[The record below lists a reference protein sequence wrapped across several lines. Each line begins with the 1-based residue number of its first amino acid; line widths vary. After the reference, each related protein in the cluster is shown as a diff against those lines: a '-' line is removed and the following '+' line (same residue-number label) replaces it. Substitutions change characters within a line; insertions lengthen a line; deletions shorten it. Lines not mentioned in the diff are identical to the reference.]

1 MAEKKSEK
9 IKNTMQENPSNEPDF
24 LTGIMIRENWR
35 EKPNRFPIKITSSNE
50 PDIELH
56 SAVPNLCLVGLFC
69 IIWLLNVCRKNV
81 KLWTK
86 HSFIDQRSMSDWKQ
100 ALELCF
106 QSTVYYVQSTWT
118 KTLFYTCLFSLFMIQ
133 DDI

>member
-69 IIWLLNVCRKNV
+69 II
-81 KLWTK
+81 
-86 HSFIDQRSMSDWKQ
+86 
-100 ALELCF
+100 
-106 QSTVYYVQSTWT
+106 
-118 KTLFYTCLFSLFMIQ
+118 
-133 DDI
+133 